1 VNIAQVI
8 AGFFGFDLDTD
19 SFESDVTVATT
30 PLRIVPVDARRVAIH
45 LTNTGNDILVI
56 SRNQTVT
63 ALTGLML
70 APGETLD
77 LYWYNELREIARD
90 WWAISL
96 GLGTT
101 VHIREVIFN

>member
-1 VNIAQVI
+1 VNIARVI
-8 AGFFGFDLDTD
+8 ADFFGFDLDTD
-19 SFESDVTVATT
+19 SFESDVTVSTA
-30 PLRIVPVDARRVAIH
+30 PLRLVQVDARRVAIH

-77 LYWYNELREIARD
+77 LYWYGELREIARD
-90 WWAISL
+90 WYAISQ